1 MSYDV
6 TEPDP
11 ATQYRKTPAWVRVFK
26 TVYDVQGNPTKIALR
41 RMFTEGTGEDLRVL
55 RWHEALGK
63 VRDFV
68 ENHTLAELREVYQRI
83 TGEAYAGASS
93 KKGVLKS
100 LLAFWF
106 GFDQDLTVDE
116 MKAWALDRVK
126 AEGRWGLGC
135 PAGCG
140 RFWAFQPHET
150 YGFIFCDPAAYS
162 GVDEAGQPTH
172 GYLQVDVATRSFT
185 CDRCGAI
192 ITLSE

>member
-26 TVYDVQGNPTKIALR
+26 TVYDVQGNPTKIAL
-41 RMFTEGTGEDLRVL
+41 
-55 RWHEALGK
+55 
-63 VRDFV
+63 RDFV